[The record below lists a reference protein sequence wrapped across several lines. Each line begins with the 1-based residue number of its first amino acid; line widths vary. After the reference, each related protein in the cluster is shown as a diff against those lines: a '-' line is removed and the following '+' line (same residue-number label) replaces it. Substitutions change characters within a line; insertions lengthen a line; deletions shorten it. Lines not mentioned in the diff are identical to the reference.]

1 MIDESKSTP
10 KSTEEKTAEKVT
22 EHTAELN
29 SDVYRVLF
37 DHEME
42 RGGGTGKIPQP
53 RRRRRILKE

>member
-1 MIDESKSTP
+1 MTDEP
-10 KSTEEKTAEKVT
+10 KSTDEKAAEKATEDTAEV
-22 EHTAELN
+22 N

-53 RRRRRILKE
+53 RRRQRILKK